1 MLDSLMLDYN
11 TCSQL
16 LQLLKQNGRP
26 NMPRKK
32 SMTEGGGGALAV
44 RSDWQSIYST
54 KTLVQSQ
61 VRSRTNEMAPVRR
74 RTKSTGGLTLQKSPI
89 KIKPLV

>member
-32 SMTEGGGGALAV
+32 SMTEGGGALAV
-44 RSDWQSIYST
+44 RSDWQSIYNT